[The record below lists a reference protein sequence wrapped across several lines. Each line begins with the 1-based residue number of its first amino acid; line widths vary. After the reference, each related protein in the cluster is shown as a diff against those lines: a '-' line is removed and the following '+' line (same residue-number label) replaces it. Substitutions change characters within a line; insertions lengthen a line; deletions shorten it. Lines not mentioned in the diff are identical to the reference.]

1 MRCRLWRNN
10 LLVIASPEILTHH
23 SMHSSPKPP
32 CDPTSPLSVREDF
45 GPSRNLLRQHRQF
58 VINLIPAPSLSEG
71 KDQSV
76 TTNASA
82 ASNQTRNRTLQRTG
96 SQFAKLGMQARTV
109 LAREG
114 HAMQLLCKKPG
125 LITLNDGVARALR
138 LGKFGSRS
146 ESGDALQGFRV
157 YLRLT
162 CWPQTA
168 AC

>member
-1 MRCRLWRNN
+1 
-10 LLVIASPEILTHH
+10 
-23 SMHSSPKPP
+23 
-32 CDPTSPLSVREDF
+32 
-45 GPSRNLLRQHRQF
+45 
-58 VINLIPAPSLSEG
+58 
-71 KDQSV
+71 
-76 TTNASA
+76 
-82 ASNQTRNRTLQRTG
+82 
-96 SQFAKLGMQARTV
+96 MQARTV